1 MNKLEV
7 NNELELYKPLNIE
20 DLKGAYCNDDWYI
33 IVYANDYVET
43 FNSSFDE
50 RANSEINS
58 ITLEHGKT
66 LSKYF

>member
-43 FNSSFDE
+43 FNSLFDE
-50 RANSEINS
+50 RDNSEIN
-58 ITLEHGKT
+58 
-66 LSKYF
+66 